1 MQPEEEN
8 LWQKGYFEVS
18 SQKRSFNQ
26 KMQELEE
33 LLAWFESGEV
43 GVEEALKKYEA
54 AIKLAKELEKELE
67 EAKNKVEVIK
77 QNFA

>member
-1 MQPEEEN
+1 MADAK
-8 LWQKGYFEVS
+8 QKFS
-18 SQKRSFNQ
+18 S

-33 LLAWFESGEV
+33 LLAWFESGELS
-43 GVEEALKKYEA
+43 VEEALKKYEQ

-67 EAKNKVEVIK
+67 TAKNKVEILK